1 MSWAGLQKLKNDG
14 VRVLQ
19 GQDTEIEVTSRR
31 LGDLHVA
38 KCGVGQQ
45 TELEVVREAE
55 AKKGV
60 QQKLSIKKAALV

>member
-1 MSWAGLQKLKNDG
+1 MSWAGLQRLKNDG

-31 LGDLHVA
+31 L
-38 KCGVGQQ
+38 CETCMWQSVGWGSKQNF
-45 TELEVVREAE
+45 E